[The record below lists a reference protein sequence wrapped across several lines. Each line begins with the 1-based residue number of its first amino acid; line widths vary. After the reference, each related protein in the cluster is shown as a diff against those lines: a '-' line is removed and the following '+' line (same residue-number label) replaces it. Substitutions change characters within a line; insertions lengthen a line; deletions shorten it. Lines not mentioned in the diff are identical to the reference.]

1 MFMSLIL
8 ERDEKI
14 WKRERKKILTKLII
28 DTKFIV
34 LGFNEFI
41 LMRIGLI
48 KVNFEVKNRMYKF
61 ME

>member
-1 MFMSLIL
+1 MSLIL
-8 ERDEKI
+8 ESDEKI

>member
-48 KVNFEVKNRMYKF
+48 KVNFEVKNKMYKF

>member
-1 MFMSLIL
+1 MSLIL

-48 KVNFEVKNRMYKF
+48 KVNFEVKNKMYKF

>member
-1 MFMSLIL
+1 VS
-8 ERDEKI
+8 
-14 WKRERKKILTKLII
+14 RKKFLTKLII

>member
-1 MFMSLIL
+1 MSLIL